1 MLDLPSDH
9 GLSALYANF
18 MTIQLYPAPCTD
30 EGRGAPPQQES
41 PAMSDDPPR
50 FELKTPDGEDRA
62 RRVCSACGFI
72 DYVNPKIVAG
82 AVVTDDEGR
91 ILICRRAIEPS
102 RGLWTLP
109 AGYMELSESV
119 EDAARR
125 EAREEAMADIALDA
139 LLAVYSVPRISQVQ
153 IFFRARLLSPIAPGP
168 ESLEVSLRHW
178 DDLPVEALAF
188 PSVRWALDDW
198 RAAKGQTAPVPVMR
212 TQTADG
218 SVL

>member
-1 MLDLPSDH
+1 
-9 GLSALYANF
+9 
-18 MTIQLYPAPCTD
+18 MTDNA
-30 EGRGAPPQQES
+30 
-41 PAMSDDPPR
+41 PR

-82 AVVTDDEGR
+82 AVVTDDQGR
-91 ILICRRAIEPS
+91 ILICRRAIDPS

-119 EDAARR
+119 EAAAVR
-125 EAREEAMADIALDA
+125 EAREEAMADIELDA

-153 IFFRARLLSPIAPGP
+153 IFFRARLVSAIAPGP

-178 DDLPVEALAF
+178 NDLPMDSLAF

-198 RAAKGQTAPVPVMR
+198 RAARGHSAPVPVMR
-212 TQTADG
+212 TQTAGG
-218 SVL
+218 SAA

>member
-1 MLDLPSDH
+1 MND
-9 GLSALYANF
+9 G
-18 MTIQLYPAPCTD
+18 
-30 EGRGAPPQQES
+30 
-41 PAMSDDPPR
+41 PPR
-50 FELKTPDGEDRA
+50 FELKIPDGEDRA
-62 RRVCSACGFI
+62 RRVCTACGFI

-82 AVVTDDEGR
+82 AVVTDELGR

-109 AGYMELSESV
+109 AGYMELGESV

-125 EAREEAMADIALDA
+125 EAREEAMADIELTG

-153 IFFRARLLSPIAPGP
+153 IFFRARLLSSIAPGP

-178 DDLPVEALAF
+178 DDLPGDALAF
-188 PSVRWALDDW
+188 PTVRWALDDW
-198 RAAKGQTAPVPVMR
+198 RAAKDQAAPVPVMR

-218 SVL
+218 SAA